1 MSFLAGGFL
10 VAMVAAL
17 GPLVIHFLNRRRHRT
32 VQWAAMDF
40 LREAIRRNKRLV
52 EFRDLLLLALRT
64 LAVILFVLAMSRP
77 YWVSD
82 GERYE
87 GQPVHAVLVV
97 DNSLS
102 MGYTQLDGTLLDAAR
117 TKAAEFIKRLPKGS
131 DVSIIPLCHEDD
143 RYVRNVYSTPEDA
156 LEALDRIEVVDR
168 AARASDGAELAR
180 RALKEASEV
189 PTKRVVFFSDM
200 QTNTWSIADIK
211 QYFADL
217 GDQADVQTVQV
228 IPPALPQR
236 SNTAVVDF
244 RLIDG
249 VADTESPA
257 IFVANIQH
265 RGAEPRSQVR
275 VTLKIDDSV
284 AQEQFVDLVAGQN
297 LELEFSYQFDV
308 AGTANE
314 PLFVPARIEIAPD
327 RLDADDFRTCVV
339 PVVAQLPVLFIDE
352 QGPNENPRQN
362 VYGETWPIRRWLAP
376 KTSREDNSKSLFDV
390 RLRTPSQVTRDDL
403 RDARLV
409 VMSGVTVPSGR
420 LVQDLRQYVEQG
432 GQVLLTAGGEF
443 NPADWNAVAWQ
454 DGAGILPAPL
464 KPHPIG
470 RLAPAG
476 AVDWPKFRLASNT
489 CRDEIFHMNLTDQ
502 QLDDVLNQAY
512 FHKAVGVDEEAL
524 AEFEKAERTRQ
535 EERKAA
541 LDEYKAKQ
549 AHWTELARRGGLS
562 DEEAAARE
570 DAEQALQ
577 NIVPSW
583 LGWSNRLG
591 AQPAKSDQDVDQLVA
606 RSQPRVMGRYDNNE
620 VFAIRRAIGDGEVF
634 MVTSGC
640 FPRWNNIAADPE
652 GGSILIFHQI
662 LQRMLTR
669 ALPNHTIEPSGDLV
683 IPVATRDQAAE
694 FSLVTPGNDEPQPV
708 GVEAISESEYGVVLR
723 SLDRRGIYE
732 LRRQGGG
739 KGESAAPA
747 ASADDE
753 DWSLKLAVNGPGSE
767 SDLES
772 VDRQAFDER
781 LQLADVRWVAL
792 GDPISLEGKTYFGH
806 DVWKYLLLGA
816 LACLLLEMVI
826 LLPRVTAWMT
836 GNIIST
842 NGAATSKS

>member
-10 VAMVAAL
+10 VALVAAV

-32 VQWAAMDF
+32 VEWAAMDF

-64 LAVILFVLAMSRP
+64 LAVILFVLAMARP

-82 GERYE
+82 DDRYE

-102 MGYTQLDGTLLDAAR
+102 MGYTQLDETLLDAAR
-117 TKAAEFIKRLPKGS
+117 TKASEFVKQLPKGS
-131 DVSIIPLCHEDD
+131 DVSIIPLCHDDD
-143 RYVRNVYSTPEDA
+143 RFVRNVYSTTEDA
-156 LEALDRIEVVDR
+156 LDALERIELVDR

-200 QTNTWSIADIK
+200 QTSTWSIADIK

-217 GDQADVQTVQV
+217 GDVQTVQV
-228 IPPALPQR
+228 IPPALSQR

-249 VADTESPA
+249 VADAESPA

-265 RGAEPRSQVR
+265 RGPEPRSQVR
-275 VTLKIDDSV
+275 VTLKVDDAV
-284 AQEQFVDLVAGQN
+284 AQERFVDLVSGQN
-297 LELEFSYQFDV
+297 LELEFPYQFDV

-314 PLFVPARIEIAPD
+314 PLFVPARVEITPD
-327 RLDADDFRTCVV
+327 RLEGDDFRTCIV

-352 QGPNENPRQN
+352 QGSNENPRQN
-362 VYGETWPIRRWLAP
+362 VYGETWPMRRWLAP
-376 KTSREDNSKSLFDV
+376 KTSRDDNSKSLFDV

-409 VMSGVTVPSGR
+409 VMSGVTVPSDR
-420 LVQDLRQYVEQG
+420 LVQDLRQYAEQG

-443 NPADWNAVAWQ
+443 NPSEWNAVAWQ

-464 KPHPIG
+464 KPQPIG

-476 AVDWPKFRLASNT
+476 VSDWPKFRLASNT

-512 FHKAVGVDEEAL
+512 FHKAVGVDEESL
-524 AEFEKAERTRQ
+524 AEFGKAERTRQ

-549 AHWTELARRGGLS
+549 LRWSEMARRGGLS
-562 DEEAAARE
+562 EEEAAARQE
-570 DAEQALQ
+570 AEQALQ
-577 NIVPSW
+577 NIVPNW

-591 AQPAKSDQDVDQLVA
+591 IRPAKGDQDVDQLVA

-669 ALPNHTIEPSGDLV
+669 ALPNHTIEPTGDLV
-683 IPVATRDQAAE
+683 IPIATRDQAAE
-694 FSLVTPGNDEPQPV
+694 FSLVTPNDDEAQLV

-732 LRRQGGG
+732 LRRQGGE
-739 KGESAAPA
+739 KDESAPA
-747 ASADDE
+747 AASEADE

-772 VDRQAFDER
+772 VDQRAFEGR
-781 LQLADVRWVAL
+781 LDLADVRWLAL
-792 GDPISLEGKTYFGH
+792 SDPISLEGKTYFGH

-816 LACLLLEMVI
+816 LLCLLLEMVI

-836 GNIIST
+836 GNIIPT
-842 NGAATSKS
+842 NGAATPAERVA